1 MDRLK
6 RVMLLVG
13 LLFLTICIV
22 GVAFPN
28 EPDGFRDLKWG
39 DAPTEDMVY
48 FGKNDIKHD
57 LYHKEGD
64 KIEIWGVNLDEFA
77 ITYRFYEKRFIGAGF
92 EIKTDKDY
100 DQLESFCRRTFG
112 EPIERGEY
120 MLDSPKWLGEKTQIT
135 LTYYPVEKLE
145 FVSILSIE
153 KSEQEPS
160 TGQSH
165 FAIWLLDSKGKKVEL
180 LVNKLGNFDG
190 SKAVRIDKTGI
201 YLLDISA
208 DENWL
213 IDIISGENI
222 N

>member
-160 TGQSH
+160 TQEDGVSPILQSGYLI
-165 FAIWLLDSKGKKVEL
+165 A
-180 LVNKLGNFDG
+180 
-190 SKAVRIDKTGI
+190 KAKR
-201 YLLDISA
+201 
-208 DENWL
+208 
-213 IDIISGENI
+213 
-222 N
+222 